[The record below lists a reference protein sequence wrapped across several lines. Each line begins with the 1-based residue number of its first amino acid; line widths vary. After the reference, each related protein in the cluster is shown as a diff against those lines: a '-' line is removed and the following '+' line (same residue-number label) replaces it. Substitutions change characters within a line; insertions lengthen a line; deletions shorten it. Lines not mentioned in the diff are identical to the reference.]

1 MSTNFTSLRN
11 NRKNLLTK
19 LAEEAKKTTQKGGG
33 ADERF
38 WKLSV
43 DAKTSIGYAKIRF
56 LPAPKNED
64 LPWARVFSHGFKTES
79 GSWFI
84 ENCPTTLADRPCPV
98 CKNNN
103 KLWNSGIESDK
114 NIVRDRKRKQ
124 SYISNILV
132 VDDPAHPENNGKVF
146 LYKYG
151 PKIHTKIMELLEP
164 QFPDQKPANPF
175 DLWEGCDFKLKSQK
189 VAGYQN
195 YDKSEFAEP
204 SELFEDDDA
213 KKEATWESE
222 FSLTEF
228 THESQFKDYDD
239 LDKRLT
245 KALSGDSGDG
255 PRTAADAIERD
266 AELPIAKP
274 AVQPKSAEAA
284 VGKTAKA
291 AAPKAPVAI
300 ADDED
305 EDEDD
310 VKKFF
315 AGVLDSEG

>member
-1 MSTNFTSLRN
+1 MATNFTTLRN
-11 NRKNLLTK
+11 NRKSLLSK
-19 LAEEAKKTTQKGGG
+19 LAEEVKKTNTKSG

-56 LPAPKNED
+56 LPAPKGEEI
-64 LPWARVFSHGFKTES
+64 PWARLFAHGFKTES
-79 GSWFI
+79 GNWFI
-84 ENCPTTLADRPCPV
+84 ESCPTTLADRPCPV
-98 CKNNN
+98 CKSNN

-114 NIVRDRKRKQ
+114 NIARDRKRKQ

-151 PKIHTKIMELLEP
+151 PKIHQKIMELLEP

-204 SELFEDDDA
+204 SELFEGDDKA
-213 KKEATWESE
+213 KETTWESE
-222 FSLTEF
+222 YPLAEF
-228 THESQFKDYDD
+228 TAESQFKNYDE
-239 LDKRLT
+239 LEKRLT
-245 KALSGDSGDG
+245 RALTGESGDA
-255 PRTAADAIERD
+255 PRTAAESIERD
-266 AELPIAKP
+266 AELPVARP
-274 AVQPKSAEAA
+274 AARPKSADVA
-284 VGKTAKA
+284 VGQTPKVTAA
-291 AAPKAPVAI
+291 RAPVAV
-300 ADDED
+300 ADD

-315 AGVLDSEG
+315 AGVLDDED